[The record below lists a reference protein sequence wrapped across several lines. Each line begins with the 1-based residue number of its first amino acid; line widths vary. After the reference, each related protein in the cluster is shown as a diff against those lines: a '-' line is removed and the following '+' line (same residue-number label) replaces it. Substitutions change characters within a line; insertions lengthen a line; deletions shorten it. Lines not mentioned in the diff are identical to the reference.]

1 MDILSSLEFFLLKL
15 HVILYTIISDL
26 VNIFLTGKYPVSPA
40 LGRGSLTSELLDK
53 RGPVHY
59 LIKHF
64 YGSVGE
70 EWGGRM
76 GERRIN

>member
-26 VNIFLTGKYPVSPA
+26 VNIFLT
-40 LGRGSLTSELLDK
+40 SELLDK

-59 LIKHF
+59 LIKNF